1 MESIYRKFYIRTPAL
16 RVLNSLLV
24 LLWLAVVACHTN
36 FDYKNQQKEISSL
49 LEKTRKQNERLHYI
63 KEHETELRQRF
74 DLIFNYDGFPED
86 ENVNEILGS
95 AAAFLQELPL
105 LMSEVQDE
113 IQNREKQLQMLMKEI
128 NQQLHTTDEVT
139 VFLIKENKMLDQ
151 LVLKVDYVSDRFT
164 AWQLNAETIES
175 AMRNY
180 N

>member
-1 MESIYRKFYIRTPAL
+1 MESIYRKFYIRTPTL
-16 RVLNSLLV
+16 RVLNSLVV

-36 FDYKNQQKEISSL
+36 FDYKNQQEEISSL
-49 LEKTRKQNERLHYI
+49 LEKTRKQNERLRYI

-105 LMSEVQDE
+105 LMSEIQDE